1 MLCLFC
7 NFFFCFGA
15 IFDVFP
21 WHSPKV
27 TNPVNSV
34 GASFPLDESQNVLL
48 GVGPVVEGSD
58 GHRSS
63 VFQIFLVGGKFE
75 RNLTD
80 IFNVEVAALLSPL
93 GRVTIGHDN
102 DGVSAGWYCDKVRRG
117 SRSPTHVHV
126 WSFVVT

>member
-1 MLCLFC
+1 M
-7 NFFFCFGA
+7 
-15 IFDVFP
+15 
-21 WHSPKV
+21 
-27 TNPVNSV
+27 
-34 GASFPLDESQNVLL
+34 LL

-102 DGVSAGWYCDKVRRG
+102 DGVSAGWYCDKVRG